1 MKTYLTK
8 NHFYATLTTLIIV
21 SAPSIGLTKENPQ
34 HKQKLLHQEDFETDL
49 SQWLIEQAP
58 GGSATVKN
66 GKLHINDAKGCTIWF
81 KKKLSGPIKIEY
93 EATLIKAD
101 GKHDRVSDLNCF
113 WMATD
118 PKNPENIF
126 ANTTR
131 GGSFKNYH
139 SLRLYYV
146 GYGANNNTTTRF
158 RRYPGDGSRPCLPE
172 HDLTEKKFLHKANQT
187 IKISIITNGNKI
199 QYLRNGE
206 IIFDFEDPNPFKEG
220 WFGFRTVRNHMQ
232 IDNFKIHRLL
242 PITNQ

>member
-8 NHFYATLTTLIIV
+8 SHFYATLTTLIIV

-66 GKLHINDAKGCTIWF
+66 GKLHINDAK
-81 KKKLSGPIKIEY
+81 
-93 EATLIKAD
+93 
-101 GKHDRVSDLNCF
+101 V
-113 WMATD
+113 
-118 PKNPENIF
+118 F

-187 IKISIITNGNKI
+187 IKISIITDGNKI

-242 PITNQ
+242 PVTNQ